1 MNTSHIFKFNKCIT
15 YTNILHVNKNQ
26 PFSTTDL
33 RKKSK
38 SIQNRCMDLTLR
50 LRMTTPSGMISP
62 KFLNSSSISASDKVG
77 SKFLTY
83 TDLISSES
91 DSHTHPPQIKKRISF
106 NAQEIE
112 GSRFQVPKYK

>member
-38 SIQNRCMDLTLR
+38 NIQTKQVHGFNLATSNDYSIRHDFTKILE
-50 LRMTTPSGMISP
+50 
-62 KFLNSSSISASDKVG
+62 FLFN
-77 SKFLTY
+77 L
-83 TDLISSES
+83 
-91 DSHTHPPQIKKRISF
+91 SF
-106 NAQEIE
+106 
-112 GSRFQVPKYK
+112 